1 MSDEQK
7 PGFLS
12 RIASALTGPT
22 AKHLAMAFAG
32 GLAGGAVAAVAAPK
46 VVEYLGPNTKTPQQP
61 MIGNS

>member
-1 MSDEQK
+1 MSDAQQ

-46 VVEYLGPNTKTPQQP
+46 VSEYLSPSSKVPQQP